1 MPPRPPPSAQWNPG
15 HQNGVSSSRDHPS
28 HPSLRKHVSAS
39 QHLAVTCLTC
49 GSRLRV
55 MDRQLIG
62 SISNCPK
69 CGAMVEIKPDPI
81 QPAASNLADPPSPL
95 PSRDNAH
102 HLAVGDSAGVD
113 SEALTQSSIADPDDL
128 ATPPVATGAA
138 FQPGNS
144 ALDANLDAPAADLPV
159 DPSAVWQSES
169 SRRTSQMAL
178 VVMLAIFGLIAA
190 TVGFIQFARSFTTN
204 EPIAQNRTDD
214 QTQSTVDQ
222 PKTELDASQAS
233 ESQSDQPQP
242 EAAAASSPE
251 PDANTAEPMPVP
263 SDTNSQSVPPKPDP
277 NAITPVVTPAV
288 EPIAVVPEKTE
299 PPAVG
304 PAITAPPITDDASG
318 AMDDLPAGLRK
329 FVPLLDVSTAD
340 NGAPQV
346 FPTPPT
352 IDSVRLDA
360 AAELDTEETSTVK
373 RASIDVPKL
382 LTMRFAIDNRGATL
396 SELVLLVSQLTGV
409 PIELELISIDLAGVS
424 VNQPLQTPAGWMP
437 IGQWLQQS
445 LDSAGLA
452 MEVGDGAVLVH
463 ASAQRLLDAG
473 GQTLVLDDF
482 GDDAEKIASWLKPI
496 VTPIVGPADDA
507 EVADPIDEEENAP
520 PVDPAAKPPNNAAA
534 EAAGDDKAEPVKPW
548 SFDAAEKRLVVPADR
563 YLLVQSICA
572 AEAMRLMRGKP
583 TKLPRQQTN
592 RWIGRWA
599 SLKQPDNDP
608 NAITDW
614 PLVTDGPAG
623 AQLDSPR
630 TIAGLLRRVA
640 TENRAA
646 VLVVWQDAMRHQVYP
661 TDLAMPLSD
670 GLTVGAYLD
679 ELVGESGLQAR
690 NAGDSVWWIG
700 SEGLYDR
707 YEVITWM
714 TIPAGSGDVIARR
727 LALTLGVADPAELPI
742 TWDDSTLMI
751 RAPRYIARQLQRF
764 IAP

>member
-1 MPPRPPPSAQWNPG
+1 
-15 HQNGVSSSRDHPS
+15 
-28 HPSLRKHVSAS
+28 
-39 QHLAVTCLTC
+39 
-49 GSRLRV
+49 

-69 CGAMVEIKPDPI
+69 CGAMVEIKPDSVHPTTN
-81 QPAASNLADPPSPL
+81 NLAGPPPA
-95 PSRDNAH
+95 PRDH
-102 HLAVGDSAGVD
+102 DRHLAVGDSTGID
-113 SEALTQSSIADPDDL
+113 SEALTQSSIADPDEI
-128 ATPPVATGAA
+128 ATPSVANGTA
-138 FQPGNS
+138 FQSSQPPGNS
-144 ALDANLDAPAADLPV
+144 TVDPHLDAPVADLPV

-178 VVMLAIFGLIAA
+178 VAMLAIFGLIAA
-190 TVGFIQFARSFTTN
+190 TVGFIQFARSFTGN
-204 EPIAQNRTDD
+204 DAVAQNSTDTLA
-214 QTQSTVDQ
+214 QPTADQ
-222 PKTELDASQAS
+222 PTI
-233 ESQSDQPQP
+233 
-242 EAAAASSPE
+242 E
-251 PDANTAEPMPVP
+251 PDASPASEFRGDP
-263 SDTNSQSVPPKPDP
+263 SELDTPAPDSNATDSNATDSTNSEPEPASIDADSQAVPPMTDP
-277 NAITPVVTPAV
+277 NAIAGVVPPTL
-288 EPIAVVPEKTE
+288 EPIAVVPEKTDAA
-299 PPAVG
+299 PVG
-304 PAITAPPITDDASG
+304 PAITAPPITDDGGG

-360 AAELDTEETSTVK
+360 AADLETEETPTVK
-373 RASIDVPKL
+373 RAAIDVPKL

-445 LDSAGLA
+445 LDSAGLV

-473 GQTLVLDDF
+473 GQALVLDDF
-482 GDDAEKIASWLKPI
+482 GDDAEKIASWLKPV
-496 VTPIVGPADDA
+496 VTPIVGPANDA
-507 EVADPIDEEENAP
+507 EVADPIDEEENTP
-520 PVDPAAKPPNNAAA
+520 PVDPAAKPPGD
-534 EAAGDDKAEPVKPW
+534 AAGGDKAEPIVPW

-572 AEAMRLMRGKP
+572 VEAMRLMLGKP
-583 TKLPRQQTN
+583 TKLPRPRTK
-592 RWIGRWA
+592 RWVGRWA
-599 SLKQPDNDP
+599 TPKQPENDSST
-608 NAITDW
+608 ISDW
-614 PLVTDGPAG
+614 PVVTDGQAG
-623 AQLDSPR
+623 TQLDSPR
-630 TIAGLLRRVA
+630 TVAGLLRRAA

-646 VLVVWQDAMRHQVYP
+646 VVVVWQDAMRHQVYP

-670 GLTVGAYLD
+670 GLTVGEYLD
-679 ELVGESGLQAR
+679 ELIGESGLQAR
-690 NAGDSVWWIG
+690 NSGDSVWWIG

-714 TIPAGSGDVIARR
+714 TIPAGSGDVIAKR
-727 LALTLGVADPAELPI
+727 LASTLGVADPAQLPI
-742 TWDDSTLMI
+742 TWDDTSLVI

-764 IAP
+764 LTP